1 MSKLVTLGL
10 ALVIFISGAV
20 YLASVPSAITGIAD
34 SDELITA
41 AVAGA
46 IPHPP
51 GYPLFTS
58 LLSWWLKLPVWSSPY
73 WGANAF
79 NAMVQAMAN
88 GFFFLTLV
96 AVLAQRQT
104 KRRQKGQVIMAAL
117 SGTLV
122 VAFSYGIWM
131 YAAITEVFA
140 FSHLLLAITLWLT
153 VRLRGQQNLSRK
165 WLWAFVLVMALM
177 VGHHQLTL
185 LTLPFFIA
193 GVWPRTSSF
202 KGRFLLTLAFAMVV
216 SGAVHFGLLWR
227 LDQNQSVLSWNY
239 QPTASGWWH
248 MVSRSDYSGLQIES
262 GEVAAAYLGAINIE
276 ASVGSLWHYLSVTLP
291 DHFGLTLLVLV
302 WGGYVVFRHLPMRK
316 WWWWLLMGLV
326 LGPGVAGYL
335 TLPSPKEADYQLIL
349 GLTERMY
356 LLGFWF
362 YSLIFGIGIFTLWQ
376 RRSSALAPI
385 FLTGL
390 LLVGYQ
396 LVRNRELFE
405 LPKERLAYL
414 WLTKT
419 LDLMPQNGL
428 IICFSDASCFG
439 LRALQTIDHRR
450 PDVTVLPATPQMAE
464 TILLKQPKLMTMPYK
479 DNPFMVLDMI
489 GTHVSQTQPVVLME
503 PPTLYL
509 DLLGLDRDVL
519 MAQPIAGGM
528 IVGCPI
534 PEFEISP
541 VLSDPRGWKRQRFYQ
556 ALAEHLTQFPRASIP
571 QCLSLSQLELAYQAC
586 EGVASWQCRLKTAM
600 ALMLRE
606 PANGN
611 YRLLLAQAMR
621 ESGNV
626 ELAKREY
633 YHVLLLEPDDA
644 EALEWLETLAK
655 VPYALKIFSRVSKPT
670 KILTRLCFTRTMPPS
685 MGNVFLSDWL

>member
-1 MSKLVTLGL
+1 MNKLLLIGFGL
-10 ALVIFISGAV
+10 VVAISSVVYVASAPAV
-20 YLASVPSAITGIAD
+20 MTGIAD

-51 GYPLFTS
+51 GYPLFIT
-58 LLSWWLKLPVWSSPY
+58 LLSWWVNLIEWPNVY
-73 WGANAF
+73 RGAHFF
-79 NAMVQAMAN
+79 NAMVQSVAN
-88 GFFFLTLV
+88 GFFFLAIV
-96 AVLAQRQT
+96 MVMRRMQIDRRHERQ
-104 KRRQKGQVIMAAL
+104 VVMAAFF
-117 SGTLV
+117 GTLA
-122 VAFSYGIWM
+122 VAFSYGVWM
-131 YAAITEVFA
+131 YAAVTEVFA
-140 FSHLLLAITLWLT
+140 LSHLLVSIALWLT
-153 VRLRGQQNLSRK
+153 VRIRVQSPLSLR
-165 WLWAFVLVMALM
+165 WVWAWALVMAFM
-177 VGHHQLTL
+177 VGHHQLTVL
-185 LTLPFFIA
+185 MVPFLIA
-193 GVWPRTSSF
+193 GAWPGLPKKHWQHVLPLIMALGLSAA
-202 KGRFLLTLAFAMVV
+202 L
-216 SGAVHFGLLWR
+216 HFGLLWR
-227 LDQNQSVLSWNY
+227 LHEHQHLLSWSY
-239 QPTASGWWH
+239 EPSLSGWWQ
-248 MVSRSDYSGLQIES
+248 MISRNDYSGYSVES
-262 GEVAAAYLGAINIE
+262 GAVAAAYLGQIDVA
-276 ASVGSLWHYLSVTLP
+276 ASISSFWHYCTVTMP
-291 DHFGLTLLVLV
+291 DHFGLTLVILG
-302 WGGYVVFRHLPMRK
+302 WGGYALFRHRSFGA
-316 WWWWLLMGLV
+316 WRWWLLMALV

-541 VLSDPRGWKRQRFYQ
+541 VLSDPRRWKRQRFYQ
-556 ALAEHLTQFPRASIP
+556 ALTEHLTQFPRASIP

-633 YHVLLLEPDDA
+633 YHILLLEPDDV
-644 EALEWLETLAK
+644 EALMWVEAMAK
-655 VPYALKIFSRVSKPT
+655 VP
-670 KILTRLCFTRTMPPS
+670 RL
-685 MGNVFLSDWL
+685 